1 MFDTL
6 DLKKYGITQQEIDS
20 ISMHQTRLG
29 NMKDLT
35 GGESIKIG
43 LKHVTNL
50 SAAIGVIVYKISNFH
65 MHPINEFNKLPPP
78 QLNECFSIINIS
90 INKLH
95 KMVKQS
101 KRELA
106 QDLHI
111 KLEKSL
117 VNICP
122 LSETYIQSSFY
133 ESLQKICQRQCDEK
147 NSKKLCDQI
156 NSVLAAK
163 TMIDEKSKPKV
174 ADYENYFKRWDMFY
188 SQIIPFLF
196 LHYVTLLR
204 VNVTTCLRQ
213 WCMQEIALNSSMYL
227 QMMTLRGQDDDIITL
242 E

>member
-6 DLKKYGITQQEIDS
+6 DLNKYGITQKEIDA
-20 ISMHQTRLG
+20 IFMHKTRLD

-43 LKHVTNL
+43 FKHVTNL
-50 SAAIGVIVYKISNFH
+50 TSAIGVVVYKISNFH

-78 QLNECFSIINIS
+78 HLNECFTLINTAIAT
-90 INKLH
+90 LH
-95 KMVKQS
+95 QMVKKS
-101 KRELA
+101 KKELSK
-106 QDLHI
+106 DLHI
-111 KLEKSL
+111 KLEKTF

-133 ESLQKICQRQCDEK
+133 ENLQKICQRQCDEK

-156 NSVLAAK
+156 NAVVAAK
-163 TMIDEKSKPKV
+163 NMIDEKSKPKV

-196 LHYVTLLR
+196 LHYTTLLR
-204 VNVTTCLRQ
+204 VNVTTCLKQ
-213 WCMQEIALNSSMYL
+213 WCMQEIGLNASMYL
-227 QMMTLRGQDDDIITL
+227 QMMTLRGQGDEILTL